1 MTAAVSIEAMLS
13 QTMTPTMFRQLCDP
27 GAELQDGTIKSYLA
41 TARRILSEIYSVD
54 ISMFTLPLLLNSEKI
69 TSYVEDDT
77 KVPSL
82 HSKKAM
88 YVVCSKLLSNFQHTP
103 PDVLRYYKDQVE
115 KTRERIDAALVLQ
128 QPTESEARCFEM
140 LAGLPGRVA
149 ELLDAFE
156 KTSENDVRK
165 RIDLYQMYLVANL
178 YSGLHE
184 GFVPV
189 RSEMAEVFVC
199 GRGDIGPLPTS
210 DPRRNY
216 LVMGEEESYF
226 MMNNFKT
233 VRSHGP
239 LRLQIPDSLKPIVAK
254 WLEINTSPHLLIVPT
269 TVVEG
274 SPPRPMS
281 RSYLSRYIAKAMT
294 GDARNKV
301 GSRLMRKHYVTTRF
315 GADMQERLDVAQKM
329 GHSVAIAM
337 AHYSKKRRVAG

>member
-27 GAELQDGTIKSYLA
+27 GAELQDGTVKSYLG

-54 ISMFTLPLLLNSEKI
+54 ISMFTLPLFLNYEKI

-103 PDVLRYYKDQVE
+103 AEILRFYQE
-115 KTRERIDAALVLQ
+115 KIEQTRERIDAALVLQ
-128 QPTESEARCFEM
+128 QPTLSEERGFEM

-149 ELLDAFE
+149 ELLDNFE
-156 KTSENDVRK
+156 KTSESDVRK
-165 RIDLYQMYLVANL
+165 RLDLYQMYLVANL

-189 RSEMAEVFVC
+189 RSEMADVFVC
-199 GRGDIGPLPTS
+199 SRGDIGAQPTS

-216 LVMGEEESYF
+216 LVMGEDSYF
-226 MMNNFKT
+226 QMNNFKT
-233 VRSHGP
+233 VKSHGP
-239 LRLQIPDSLKPIVAK
+239 LRLPIPDTLRPIIAK
-254 WLEINTSPHLLIVPT
+254 WLELNTSPHLLIVPT
-269 TVVEG
+269 TVRTDG
-274 SPPRPMS
+274 SPPRQMT
-281 RSYLSRYIAKAMT
+281 RSYLTRYIAKAMT
-294 GDARNKV
+294 GDPRSKI
-301 GSRLMRKHYVTTRF
+301 GSRLMRKHYVTTKF
-315 GADMQERLDVAQKM
+315 GADMQERIETAERM

-337 AHYSKKRRVAG
+337 AHYSKRRQV